1 MKTITSAIAVI
12 RNSGRILLTW
22 DDEWDCWLLPN
33 QTIHEPDT
41 PDHAL
46 RSLAIDYLPCMPTR
60 LYDIPPTLMV
70 DSHKPC
76 PQHDD
81 AIRHYVYTI
90 GFYDIYPDADYRY
103 EDVYNH
109 HLIDIDDWQGECDF
123 YGIDHF
129 MFDIGIEPDRHDCTW
144 WTIDEMRADPRMRAV
159 NGDLIGT
166 LELIEAGLLP
176 APSMVILGSSP
187 KTFATSS
194 APTPKTCAPS
204 STPTKSQTSIL
215 SRFTTPPVAR
225 H

>member
-12 RNSGRILLTW
+12 RKSGRILLAW

-33 QTIHEPDT
+33 QTIHDPDT

-46 RSLAIDYLPCMPTR
+46 RSLAIDYLPCMRTR

-90 GFYDIYPDADYRY
+90 GFYDIYPDADYRCG
-103 EDVYNH
+103 DVYSH
-109 HLIDIDDWQGECDF
+109 CLIDVDDWHGECDF

-129 MFDIGIEPDRHDCTW
+129 MFDIGVEPDRRTCTW
-144 WTIDEMRADPRMRAV
+144 WTIDEMRADQRMRAV
-159 NGDLIGT
+159 NGDIIAT
-166 LELIEAGLLP
+166 LELIGAGLL
-176 APSMVILGSSP
+176 AEAAV
-187 KTFATSS
+187 
-194 APTPKTCAPS
+194 
-204 STPTKSQTSIL
+204 
-215 SRFTTPPVAR
+215 
-225 H
+225 

>member
-1 MKTITSAIAVI
+1 METIESAIAVI

-33 QTIHEPDT
+33 QTIHEPHT

-81 AIRHYVYTI
+81 AIRHYVYTL
-90 GFYDIYPDADYRY
+90 GFYDLDVATDY
-103 EDVYNH
+103 EWDCVHNH
-109 HLIDIDDWQGECDF
+109 YLIDVDDWQGECDF

-129 MFDIGIEPDRHDCTW
+129 MFDIGVEPDRRTCTW

-176 APSMVILGSSP
+176 APSMVILGSPQRRSR
-187 KTFATSS
+187 ATDCETGRVE
-194 APTPKTCAPS
+194 AFIADRQRLFGHTRPS
-204 STPTKSQTSIL
+204 
-215 SRFTTPPVAR
+215 
-225 H
+225 